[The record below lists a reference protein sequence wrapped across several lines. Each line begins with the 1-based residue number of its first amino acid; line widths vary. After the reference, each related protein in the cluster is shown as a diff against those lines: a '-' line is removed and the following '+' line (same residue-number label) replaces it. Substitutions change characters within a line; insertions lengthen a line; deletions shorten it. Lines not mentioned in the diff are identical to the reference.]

1 MMFFAVFGSAA
12 IQLDGRLGGAIS
24 EAAAANPAV
33 ALFDFLAAYP
43 LAIVTS
49 VLAIFLVW
57 IFFVAGADA
66 GTIVLGSMS
75 AGGALNPSRAIKL
88 TWGAIMAGMA
98 AILLLAG
105 SGGIDAIQQA
115 QIIIA
120 APFMVLMLAICWTL
134 LKALRKDYRD
144 ERRQMQEVMA
154 HDQNVEK
161 RQMQEIMRRHEAGE
175 PIGRATSGRDD

>member
-1 MMFFAVFGSAA
+1 VS
-12 IQLDGRLGGAIS
+12 
-24 EAAAANPAV
+24 NPAV
-33 ALFDFLAAYP
+33 ALFDFLGQYP

-49 VLAIFLVW
+49 ILAIFLVW

-75 AGGALNPSRAIKL
+75 AGGALNPSRVIKL
-88 TWGAIMAGMA
+88 TWGAIMAGVA

-105 SGGIDAIQQA
+105 SGGTTAIQQA

-120 APFMVLMLAICWTL
+120 APFMVLMLVLCYAL
-134 LKALRKDYRD
+134 FKALREDYRD
-144 ERRQMQEVMA
+144 ERRQMQEVMS

-161 RQMQEIMRRHEAGE
+161 PQMQEEIMRRYEAGE
-175 PIGRATSGRDD
+175 PIGQATSGRDGHDD